1 MPNWHNLSLKATKEE
16 KNFSPY
22 IGLKKYKSSL
32 FKMGVYGMCIAVR
45 LLNTF
50 GPATTHVNAA
60 PSPQA
65 DEQPRKE
72 F

>member
-1 MPNWHNLSLKATKEE
+1 
-16 KNFSPY
+16 
-22 IGLKKYKSSL
+22 
-32 FKMGVYGMCIAVR
+32 MGVYGMCIAVR

-50 GPATTHVNAA
+50 GPATKYTNAA
-60 PSPQA
+60 PSPEA

>member
-1 MPNWHNLSLKATKEE
+1 
-16 KNFSPY
+16 
-22 IGLKKYKSSL
+22 
-32 FKMGVYGMCIAVR
+32 MGVYGMCIAIR
-45 LLNTF
+45 SLNTF
-50 GPATTHVNAA
+50 GPATTYANAA

>member
-1 MPNWHNLSLKATKEE
+1 
-16 KNFSPY
+16 
-22 IGLKKYKSSL
+22 
-32 FKMGVYGMCIAVR
+32 MGVYGMCIAVR
-45 LLNTF
+45 SLNMF
-50 GPATTHVNAA
+50 GPVTTYANAA

>member
-1 MPNWHNLSLKATKEE
+1 M
-16 KNFSPY
+16 
-22 IGLKKYKSSL
+22 GLKKYKCSL

-50 GPATTHVNAA
+50 GPATTHANAA